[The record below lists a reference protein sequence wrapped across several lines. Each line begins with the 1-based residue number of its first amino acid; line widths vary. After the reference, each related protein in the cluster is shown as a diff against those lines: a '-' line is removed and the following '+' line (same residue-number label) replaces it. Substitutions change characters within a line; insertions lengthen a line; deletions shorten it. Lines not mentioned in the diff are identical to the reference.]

1 MKDKI
6 NFKIFKP
13 FGSSMARAELPL
25 ELLKD
30 FKEDLKKIRNDKK
43 KQKDHDWG
51 ERLVGHVAEEYLIT
65 PEIMLK
71 WKRAFFD
78 PIIASYTNAH
88 IKHKIKSILINSA
101 WYVISKPGDYNPCHR
116 HTEYVHPNYHLSC
129 VGYLQIPDSMIP
141 TENAKQH
148 NDFSGQTEFIEGSE
162 NMFADVNYRV
172 MPEVRQWILFPNNL
186 SHVVYPFNSTNKD
199 DERISFSFNATI
211 NFDTDNAP
219 TN

>member
-1 MKDKI
+1 M
-6 NFKIFKP
+6 
-13 FGSSMARAELPL
+13 
-25 ELLKD
+25 
-30 FKEDLKKIRNDKK
+30 
-43 KQKDHDWG
+43 
-51 ERLVGHVAEEYLIT
+51 VGHVAEEYLIT
-65 PEIMLK
+65 PEVMLK
-71 WKRAFFD
+71 WKAAFFD
-78 PIIASYTNAH
+78 PIIVSYTNTH
-88 IKHKIKSILINSA
+88 WKHKIKNILITSA
-101 WYVISKPGDYNPCHR
+101 WYVVSKPGDYNPCHR

-141 TENAKQH
+141 TDNAKQH

-186 SHVVYPFNSTNKD
+186 SHVVYPFNSTKKD
-199 DERISFSFNATI
+199 SERISFSFNATI